1 MKAPV
6 LTRSDMLRQPTAVQR
21 VNFGE
26 ANSSDSEELSAG
38 ESITKSQPA
47 KSVSTGVKSQHTK
60 APARTH
66 SPGKCGKNG
75 EKDSDLKEQNSR
87 LPKLYKWSF
96 QLSDLENMTSAERI
110 AILQEKLQEIRKHYM
125 SLKSEVASIDRR
137 RKRLKKKERES
148 AATTSSS
155 SSSPSSSTITA
166 AVMLSLA
173 DPPVSNSSQNGMS
186 VECRKTRGRNAVA
199 ESSEDYVV
207 GQVAGSLFQNK
218 SATCDSNVLVQLFSA
233 PEAEKQPMYVAV
245 AGENKKRNHKEE
257 EIITEIQDSSTKRQ
271 SFKKTKKSK
280 KDTSLTD
287 ETVANREC
295 ALAHVRESGEK
306 EETQMKNRATKH
318 FPTAEEAAQGKKK
331 KIQVNLAKEKL
342 KNKRTV
348 FVGNLPVTY
357 TAQMLKAFF
366 KEYGQIESIRFRSL
380 HDNKKSIFIGNL
392 PYEIDDETIRN
403 HFLECGSVTGVR
415 IVRDRNTGIGK
426 GFGYVLFETTD
437 AVHLALKLNQSE
449 LQGRKLR
456 VQRCVQREKEEQK
469 KSNKNVKSSV
479 RLKYTKTTSLKKSK
493 GSSNSFVGEKAD
505 PMKKSK
511 KAKSKNSMKMRKPK

>member
-1 MKAPV
+1 MK
-6 LTRSDMLRQPTAVQR
+6 R
-21 VNFGE
+21 VRMVE
-26 ANSSDSEELSAG
+26 VS
-38 ESITKSQPA
+38 PA
-47 KSVSTGVKSQHTK
+47 LG
-60 APARTH
+60 
-66 SPGKCGKNG
+66 
-75 EKDSDLKEQNSR
+75 
-87 LPKLYKWSF
+87 
-96 QLSDLENMTSAERI
+96 
-110 AILQEKLQEIRKHYM
+110 
-125 SLKSEVASIDRR
+125 
-137 RKRLKKKERES
+137 
-148 AATTSSS
+148 
-155 SSSPSSSTITA
+155 
-166 AVMLSLA
+166 
-173 DPPVSNSSQNGMS
+173 
-186 VECRKTRGRNAVA
+186 KTRGRNAVA

-245 AGENKKRNHKEE
+245 AGKNKKRNHKEE

-280 KDTSLTD
+280 KDISLAD

-380 HDNKKSIFIGNL
+380 IPAEDAISKKMAAIKQKLHPNMKYVNAYVVFREESAANNALKCNGTEITSGFHIRVDLASKSTCHDNKKSIFVGNL

-479 RLKYTKTTSLKKSK
+479 QLKYTKTISLKKSK